1 MRATECHEGVRQRW
15 YVYMRRAKAAD
26 SLRLLF
32 LWRRLRSDRTDIR
45 STGPVDS
52 DNFLAY
58 QVAYGGAADAC
69 WNMRCPSAMLR
80 SSDYDI
86 QYDIMLFTQYKI
98 AQWSPMKYKS
108 FML

>member
-26 SLRLLF
+26 SLWP
-32 LWRRLRSDRTDIR
+32 LWRRPSPTGPTSEAPVR
-45 STGPVDS
+45 STL
-52 DNFLAY
+52 LAY
-58 QVAYGGAADAC
+58 QVAYSGAAC